1 MVNYKIKTF
10 AVLTDILG
18 DNFEISATNNT
29 IESLRASLIHRNPA
43 SEKTLAI
50 SRFVVDN
57 QFIDADYQFKNGQL
71 IMIMPPSS
79 GG

>member
-1 MVNYKIKTF
+1 MNYKIKTF

-18 DNFEISATNNT
+18 DNFEISVEKNT
-29 IESLRASLIHRNPA
+29 IESLKKSLIRRNPI
-43 SEKTLAI
+43 SEKVLDS

-57 QFIDADYQFKNGQL
+57 QFVSDDYTFSENQL